1 MNEALVVCVRG
12 IISFFTLLIFTR
24 FLGKQ
29 QIGEI
34 TFFDYILG
42 ITIGSFAASLTVDLS
57 SAAWPHW
64 IGLLTWILLGLIMQY
79 ISLKYKKVSNYIND
93 RPMLIIYNGKIL
105 GDNLKSTKFTLNELV
120 SQLRLKDIFDI
131 SKIKLAVIE
140 TNGQL
145 SAINNEQFTTLIKDI
160 NIPKENNYQNNE
172 LIFSGVVIEE
182 NLLKYKLNYK
192 WLSSELS
199 KQGFDQPSEIF
210 LAFLDPSKKLIINS
224 YNSCLTSKQTILK

>member
-1 MNEALVVCVRG
+1 MNEALVVLVRG

-64 IGLLTWILLGLIMQY
+64 VGLLTWIILGLIMQY
-79 ISLKYKKVSNYIND
+79 ISLRYKKVSNYIND
-93 RPMLIIYNGKIL
+93 KPILVIYNGNIL
-105 GDNLKSTKFTLNELV
+105 GDNLKSTKFTLNELI
-120 SQLRLKDIFDI
+120 SQLRLKGIFDI
-131 SKIKLAVIE
+131 NKIKLAIIE
-140 TNGQL
+140 TNGQI
-145 SAINNEQFTTLIKDI
+145 SVINTDQFSSLIMDM
-160 NIPKENNYQNNE
+160 NISKEGNYSNNE
-172 LIFSGVVIEE
+172 LIFSGIVIEA
-182 NLLKYKLNYK
+182 NLLKYKLNHD
-192 WLSSELS
+192 WLTSELN

-210 LAFLDPSKKLIINS
+210 FAFLDSSEKLIISS
-224 YNSCLTSKQTILK
+224 YNSSIISKQTLL